1 MVGRQGITALI
12 VGLTILLTGL
22 EAAPAATGERVI
34 RVGSPWAAKTVD
46 PHVEG
51 FYPLRLGLTE
61 TLVGVDDEL
70 RLQPWLATSWDVSG
84 DKRTWSFRLRPGVR
98 FHDGSALTA
107 QAVKGSLER
116 TLRKGIGLK
125 PVPIE
130 AISARGAGT
139 LEIRTKEPFAPL
151 PAYMAL
157 GDTAPLSPQ
166 SWNERD
172 ELVAPIGTGPFRFDS
187 WQVRDS
193 ITAVRFPNHWGHTKA
208 LIDRLVYKAVPN
220 AVSRVTMLRGSELD
234 IAQILPADA
243 IKELAADRGLRIYTK
258 PIARCRFIAFNL
270 DRGPFADQRVRHAVN
285 HAINREALVRYVL
298 DGVGE
303 PAAGL
308 FPPLAFWADK
318 GIRGYPYDPQ
328 RARSLLAEAGWTAP
342 GGKGVLT
349 KEGKPFA
356 VTLLTYPERAE
367 LPPTAEVIQ
376 SQLKEVGIHVEVKVL
391 QVDAAFDLRNSG
403 EFDMYL
409 VGRGLLFVP
418 DPDDNLMQDYHSK
431 GTFGRGWGAYRYRNP
446 ALDRLLEWGR
456 QTFDPAARKKI
467 YDEIQR
473 ILVKD
478 APVAYLSYY
487 VNVDATRATV
497 VNYLMHPIEH
507 RFRLEQVDLR

>member
-1 MVGRQGITALI
+1 
-12 VGLTILLTGL
+12 
-22 EAAPAATGERVI
+22 
-34 RVGSPWAAKTVD
+34 
-46 PHVEG
+46 
-51 FYPLRLGLTE
+51 
-61 TLVGVDDEL
+61 
-70 RLQPWLATSWDVSG
+70 
-84 DKRTWSFRLRPGVR
+84 
-98 FHDGSALTA
+98 
-107 QAVKGSLER
+107 
-116 TLRKGIGLK
+116 
-125 PVPIE
+125 
-130 AISARGAGT
+130 
-139 LEIRTKEPFAPL
+139 
-151 PAYMAL
+151 
-157 GDTAPLSPQ
+157 
-166 SWNERD
+166 
-172 ELVAPIGTGPFRFDS
+172 
-187 WQVRDS
+187 
-193 ITAVRFPNHWGHTKA
+193 
-208 LIDRLVYKAVPN
+208 
-220 AVSRVTMLRGSELD
+220 
-234 IAQILPADA
+234 
-243 IKELAADRGLRIYTK
+243 
-258 PIARCRFIAFNL
+258 
-270 DRGPFADQRVRHAVN
+270 
-285 HAINREALVRYVL
+285 
-298 DGVGE
+298 
-303 PAAGL
+303 
-308 FPPLAFWADK
+308 
-318 GIRGYPYDPQ
+318 
-328 RARSLLAEAGWTAP
+328 
-342 GGKGVLT
+342 VLT